1 MRVISG
7 KYQKIILK
15 CMMGDNTRPT
25 LDRIKETVFN
35 ILNNYIYF
43 EELEKVVDLYA
54 GSGALGIECISRGA
68 QTVDFIDKNIEAYN
82 IINTNINSLKGLD
95 RKKINIYNMDA
106 NIYLNKL
113 KQEKITADLF
123 FLDPPFKQ
131 DISKALEYILQ
142 EKLLSEN
149 GIIYYETDD
158 EQKLLKIIEII
169 NKYNLT
175 ILKQKKMGRINI
187 LIVANIL

>member
-1 MRVISG
+1 MRIISG
-7 KYQKIILK
+7 KYQKIPLK
-15 CMMGDNTRPT
+15 CMTGDNTRPT

-54 GSGALGIECISRGA
+54 GSGALGIECISRGSRN
-68 QTVDFIDKNIEAYN
+68 VDFVDKNTEAYN
-82 IINTNINSLKGLD
+82 IINVNIDNLKNLD
-95 RKKINIYNMDA
+95 KSKINIYNMDA
-106 NIYLNKL
+106 NTYLNKL
-113 KQEKITADLF
+113 KQEDNKADLF
-123 FLDPPFKQ
+123 FLDPPFNQ
-131 DISKALEYILQ
+131 DISKVVEYILDR
-142 EKLLSEN
+142 KLLSEN

-175 ILKQKKMGRINI
+175 ILKQKKMGRINV

>member
-1 MRVISG
+1 MRIISG

-43 EELEKVVDLYA
+43 EELHKVVDLYA

-95 RKKINIYNMDA
+95 REKINIYNMDA

-131 DISKALEYILQ
+131 DISKVVEYILQ

-158 EQKLLKIIEII
+158 EKYLSKIVEII
-169 NKYNLT
+169 NEYNLT